1 MWPEHGRRKGPRK
14 GRARRSCGVG
24 KQGCREETSGAASGA
39 WVRVSGAA
47 AKARLCRRR
56 PRHKSLRAASRLRA
70 RTKSPIASG
79 LRQST
84 KFVDQQQRKPVSVE
98 AASVSTGESGVS
110 AERAVVAA
118 GCKLW
123 TWSCARRWRSRT
135 NGGPGDNPAQRAQV
149 SSSAHA
155 PSISVG
161 RRSRRARQRRGQ
173 RGAAPYGDRVLV
185 YASRFLSE
193 EYP

>member
-1 MWPEHGRRKGPRK
+1 M
-14 GRARRSCGVG
+14 
-24 KQGCREETSGAASGA
+24 
-39 WVRVSGAA
+39 
-47 AKARLCRRR
+47 
-56 PRHKSLRAASRLRA
+56 RAASRLRA
-70 RTKSPIASG
+70 RTKSAIASG

-84 KFVDQQQRKPVSVE
+84 KFVDQQRKKPVSVE

-123 TWSCARRWRSRT
+123 TCSCARRWRSRT

-161 RRSRRARQRRGQ
+161 RRSRRACQRRGQ

-185 YASRFLSE
+185 YAKKFLYHSDQRSMVPPRAPAALAPRSGPRE
-193 EYP
+193 MYDGAIASYRSLCTEPLHLQTC